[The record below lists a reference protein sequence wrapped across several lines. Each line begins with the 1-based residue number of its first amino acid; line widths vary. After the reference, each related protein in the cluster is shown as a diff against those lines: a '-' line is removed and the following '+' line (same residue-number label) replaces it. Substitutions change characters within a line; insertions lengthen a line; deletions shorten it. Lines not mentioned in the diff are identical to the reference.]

1 MGRAVVPSTG
11 AARVAGAQKSYTL
24 FLSSSCLKFF
34 KINLYVNFRA
44 YLVANCNDKYFL
56 HLITVLTHI
65 LFVTFFSF
73 FVFHLQVDVDRRP
86 TAVER

>member
-44 YLVANCNDKYFL
+44 YLVANCNNKYFFTIN
-56 HLITVLTHI
+56 HGFNAH
-65 LFVTFFSF
+65 FVCYIFQFLCVPF
-73 FVFHLQVDVDRRP
+73 AGRRRRP
-86 TAVER
+86 IAVER